1 MRRFWDGLAGVSLVL
16 WIGGMWAIGYV
27 AAPVLFTSLD
37 DKQLAGMLA
46 GKLFGVAAWIGIAA
60 ATYLLIYRVV
70 REGSNAL
77 KTLFFW
83 VVAVM
88 LILTLAGHFGIQP
101 IMQSL
106 KNQAMPLAVMQSV
119 FADRFARWHG
129 VSSILYL
136 IQSTLGLLLVWRAGL
151 GRRT

>member
-1 MRRFWDGLAGVSLVL
+1 MGRFWDGLAGTMLVL

-27 AAPVLFTSLD
+27 AAPVLFSSLA

-46 GKLFGVAAWIGIAA
+46 GKLFEVMAWIGIAA
-60 ATYLLIYRVV
+60 AAYLLIYRIA
-70 REGSNAL
+70 RDGGAAL

-83 VVAVM
+83 AVAAM
-88 LILTLAGHFGIQP
+88 LALILIGLFGIQP

-106 KNQAMPLAVMQSV
+106 KDQAMPHAVMQSV
-119 FADRFARWHG
+119 FADRFRHWHG

-136 IQSTLGLLLVWRAGL
+136 IQSALGLLLVWRSGL
-151 GRRT
+151 AR

>member
-1 MRRFWDGLAGVSLVL
+1 MRRIWDGLAGTVLVL

-27 AAPVLFTSLD
+27 AAPVLFASLN

-46 GKLFGVAAWIGIAA
+46 GNLFEVMAWIGIAA
-60 ATYLLIYRVV
+60 ASYLLIYRIAID
-70 REGSNAL
+70 GAAAL

-83 VVAVM
+83 LVVLMLV
-88 LILTLAGHFGIQP
+88 LILVGLFGVQP

-106 KNQAMPLAVMQSV
+106 KDQAMPHAVMQSV

-129 VSSILYL
+129 ISSILYL
-136 IQSTLGLLLVWRAGL
+136 IQSALGLVLVWRL
-151 GRRT
+151 VR